1 MPLFMPTMRRFYK
14 FSAIIG
20 TLLIIGTLIFSWLS
34 VEKFEST
41 ISDVFEE
48 IVTARLEVDGLKEQL
63 QHIDSVLS
71 AASKNMIG
79 EEIITVDGIEYSSY
93 EISRLRSER
102 SSMLLHIKEKELE
115 LEGSSGI
122 KQHVMNEV
130 RLLFVTALSFLLLGT
145 LMAVFGY
152 LGWYFKIEM
161 FEDRRRRQRQR

>member
-1 MPLFMPTMRRFYK
+1 MPLFMPTAQRFYK
-14 FSAIIG
+14 ISAILG
-20 TLLIIGTLIFSWLS
+20 TLLIVSILVFSWIR

-41 ISDVFEE
+41 ISDVFEG

-63 QHIDSVLS
+63 QHIDKVLS
-71 AASKNMIG
+71 VVTKNMAG
-79 EEIITVDGIEYSSY
+79 EEIITVDGIEYTSY
-93 EISRLRSER
+93 EIKRLRSER
-102 SSMLLHIKEKELE
+102 SSMMLHIKEKELE

-145 LMAVFGY
+145 LMAAFGY

-161 FEDRRRRQRQR
+161 FEDRRRRPR

>member
-1 MPLFMPTMRRFYK
+1 MPLFMPTAQRFYK
-14 FSAIIG
+14 FTAILG
-20 TLLIIGTLIFSWLS
+20 TLLIISILIFSWHR
-34 VEKFEST
+34 VEKFENT

-63 QHIDSVLS
+63 QHIDKVLS
-71 AASKNMIG
+71 VVSKNGLG

-93 EISRLRSER
+93 EIKRLRSER

-130 RLLFVTALSFLLLGT
+130 RLLFMISLSFLLLGT
-145 LMAVFGY
+145 LMAAFGY
-152 LGWYFKIEM
+152 VGWYFKIEM
-161 FEDRRRRQRQR
+161 FEDRRRRPR